1 MQASVP
7 FGVMMGYI
15 IASLITGF
23 ARGSDIC
30 YNVLCWRWPFLIE
43 VALIAP
49 LSLAIFFIPKELMSV
64 KVIHGNS
71 ARKKQKLQLH
81 LQSVLRSYSNS
92 SFGDRKDRIR
102 NNSAQMENSLS
113 KSPNN
118 APNRYFL
125 GSLSGNF
132 SSQKTPQ
139 SNKADTE
146 LSARRNISFNNNNP
160 EQFQNNAAVSGKSK
174 TVKSLSTVVVIDGEK
189 FPGPFPVFPKT
200 NLDTTTVITSESLK
214 DGSKDVQSSKFRE
227 PRTLVER
234 ESAQNSQK
242 NITYCGLDIPNV
254 SRLKSYDDLSIFESE
269 KDTSEDNSE
278 NDIEPDK
285 FQTPEKYG
293 ERSSRRRLRNQV
305 RTWIRF
311 SSFLNF
317 SFLFQSH
324 YILFPVVFNSN
335 FDFILFYFEF
345 CWIWT
350 TI

>member
-1 MQASVP
+1 VITQASVP

-23 ARGSDIC
+23 ARGSDTC
-30 YNVLCWRWPFLIE
+30 YNMLCWRWPILIE

-81 LQSVLRSYSNS
+81 LQSVLRSFSNN

-102 NNSAQMENSLS
+102 NNSAQIENSLS

-118 APNRYFL
+118 APNRYFV

-139 SNKADTE
+139 SIKAETE
-146 LSARRNISFNNNNP
+146 FSSRKNSNSNNNNNL
-160 EQFQNNAAVSGKSK
+160 EQYQNLSGKSK
-174 TVKSLSTVVVIDGEK
+174 TVKSHSTAILSDGDK
-189 FPGPFPVFPKT
+189 FPSPFPIFPKS
-200 NLDTTTVITSESLK
+200 NFDNTTVMTSQPLREGIN
-214 DGSKDVQSSKFRE
+214 DIQYSKFKE
-227 PRTLVER
+227 PRDLIER
-234 ESAQNSQK
+234 ESVLSSSQK
-242 NITYCGLDIPNV
+242 NITYCGLDVPNV
-254 SRLKSYDDLSIFESE
+254 SRLKSYDDLSVFQSE
-269 KDTSEDNSE
+269 KYSSEDNSE
-278 NDIEPDK
+278 NDIEQDD

-305 RTWIRF
+305 RT
-311 SSFLNF
+311 
-317 SFLFQSH
+317 
-324 YILFPVVFNSN
+324 
-335 FDFILFYFEF
+335 
-345 CWIWT
+345 
-350 TI
+350 